1 VASCKSDLKT
11 LNLAISFF
19 DRGALHKDKLRIIY
33 EGNMKV
39 LYELRLRCHGCGL
52 TGAGRDYW
60 EMCMP
65 YNAAE
70 VDRFVRVTTSGRWLN
85 YRASK
90 AANVG
95 EKSLEGTR
103 AIWER

>member
-11 LNLAISFF
+11 LKLAISFF

-60 EMCMP
+60 EMCTP
-65 YNAAE
+65 YKCGGG
-70 VDRFVRVTTSGRWLN
+70 VTTSGRWLN
-85 YRASK
+85 CRASK

>member
-60 EMCMP
+60 EMCTP

>member
-33 EGNMKV
+33 ECNMKV
-39 LYELRLRCHGCGL
+39 LYKLRLRCHGCGL

-60 EMCMP
+60 EMCTP

-70 VDRFVRVTTSGRWLN
+70 VAGLARRQMSGKN
-85 YRASK
+85 P
-90 AANVG
+90 
-95 EKSLEGTR
+95 
-103 AIWER
+103 

>member
-60 EMCMP
+60 EMCTP

-70 VDRFVRVTTSGRWLN
+70 VAGLARRQMSGKN
-85 YRASK
+85 P
-90 AANVG
+90 
-95 EKSLEGTR
+95 
-103 AIWER
+103 